1 MENIKINIKATNID
15 LTENIKDHVNQKISM
30 ITKFMK
36 LKPEQKAI
44 FDIEIGKTT
53 NAQNQGNIMR
63 AEINLE
69 ISGSFNRTESTQDNL
84 FQAIDDA
91 TNEMIRKVRKSKEK
105 KFDLIR
111 KGASKFKNFFRR
123 G

>member
-15 LTENIKDHVNQKISM
+15 LTDNIREHVNQKISM
-30 ITKFMK
+30 ITKFMQ
-36 LKPEQKAI
+36 LKPEQEAI
-44 FDIEIGKTT
+44 FDVEVGKTT
-53 NAQNQGNIMR
+53 NAQHQGHIMR

-69 ISGSFNRTESTQDNL
+69 LSGNFNRTESVQDNL

-91 TNEMIRKVRKSKEK
+91 TDEMIRKVRKNKEK
-105 KFDLIR
+105 RFDLIK
-111 KGASKFKNFFRR
+111 KGAAKVKNFFRI